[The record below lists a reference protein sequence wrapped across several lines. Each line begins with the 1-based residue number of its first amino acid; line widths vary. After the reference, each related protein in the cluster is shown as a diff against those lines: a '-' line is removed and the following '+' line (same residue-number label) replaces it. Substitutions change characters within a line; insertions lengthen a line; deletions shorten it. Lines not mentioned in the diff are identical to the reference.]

1 MQSLEAACTSPAA
14 PGDPGHQGH
23 VDGPRPATLSTGP
36 PRGIGSSSCRAEFLI
51 LGPPRPTDGIAFGGG
66 YPNCRS
72 QEAVS
77 GRRCLDATAI
87 RASPRQGF
95 VGRIGTLAASPACRG
110 DRPLESV
117 RLEVDAIALPWSVAF
132 PGGQAWDGK
141 QFSPVMISGSGAEHL
156 EPAIEPDRFHLT
168 STPEKAK

>member
-1 MQSLEAACTSPAA
+1 M
-14 PGDPGHQGH
+14 
-23 VDGPRPATLSTGP
+23 
-36 PRGIGSSSCRAEFLI
+36 
-51 LGPPRPTDGIAFGGG
+51 
-66 YPNCRS
+66 
-72 QEAVS
+72 
-77 GRRCLDATAI
+77 
-87 RASPRQGF
+87 
-95 VGRIGTLAASPACRG
+95 LAASPVCGG
-110 DRPLESV
+110 DRLLESV